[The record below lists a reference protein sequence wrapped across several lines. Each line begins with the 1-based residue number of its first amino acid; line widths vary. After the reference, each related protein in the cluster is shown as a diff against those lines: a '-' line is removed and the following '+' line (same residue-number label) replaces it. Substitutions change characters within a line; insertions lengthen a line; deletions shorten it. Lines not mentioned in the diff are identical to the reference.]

1 MRGHSFVRLFKR
13 DSREPL
19 RYFAVVAVAVFI
31 ILVVVVLVVLI
42 FLIALVILVVLVIN
56 VCSGYCWESKQ

>member
-19 RYFAVVAVAVFI
+19 RYFAVVAVVI
-31 ILVVVVLVVLI
+31 IVVLVVLVVLI

-56 VCSGYCWESKQ
+56 ICSCYCWESKQ